1 MMSWLKDNVT
11 EPVMSSMAGIFAP
24 RNSLSITN
32 SKGLLNAPGENN
44 CFLNSAVQVLWHL
57 DVFRRS
63 FRQFSGH
70 ACMGNSCIFC
80 ALKVIFTQFQYSDET
95 ALPPDA
101 LRKALAE
108 TFEDQQRFQLGFMD
122 DAAECFESIL
132 LRIHYHV
139 ANEVKEDMCNAK
151 HCISHQ
157 KFAMTVVEQC
167 MCGCGA
173 TSEPLPFTQ
182 MVHYVSVT
190 AMIAQ
195 GNEML
200 EKTKKPYPEM
210 FGQLLKNAG
219 GVGDLRNCPSN
230 CGERVQIRR
239 MLMNSPEIVSLGLV
253 WDTDQPTVEHI
264 MDVINC
270 LGTTIRLVD
279 VFHSVVDDSAAG
291 KVLHL
296 VGVVTYYGK
305 HYSTFFFHTRLK
317 TWIYFDDATVKEIGS
332 KWKDVVEKCRKG
344 HYQPLLLLFADH
356 FGSPVNTETAP
367 TETTML
373 PGYTHGE
380 GAQRLTKMSP
390 AASPTHQKSKSSSTS
405 GQADYTT
412 HSLGKSDHSSSSHH
426 KDSRARRKS
435 GSDTASVKSQSSQS
449 SRSSRSSSSH
459 GQYVIN
465 GPVSPISGKREWENG
480 QTAHPIQPDSRPGQ
494 KDGASKKTPLVRK
507 DSAKKGKDR
516 VKADYVRYQRNDSNE
531 SKSTPSSPTGSFDND
546 MFVQQTS
553 ARRQPQGAEAS
564 TSVPSH
570 VQSSSSAHQYIQGG
584 VDTYGNPSSSQPTYM
599 PVSAAAMQQSSPYN
613 MKGTENIQMIPQID
627 YRTFQQPET
636 QQNIQ
641 LSTVQAN
648 QRTGSPYASGP
659 SQDLVQLKP
668 QEDFRQSLLHSP
680 QNTKGLVAT
689 SPNRPQ
695 DRRALLQR
703 KNSAPNFPTFK
714 QNLSVHSSEPSL
726 GNIAASNSHGDLVY
740 LTQQGHESP
749 QRYGPDTGRSVNENK
764 AHIPQTSQPGAPVD
778 YNQSPV
784 SRSSASANYK
794 VQSSKP
800 QSVYVGDRMDGRT
813 PVPSSDY
820 QPMMYNAQM
829 EEYQRLALHRHGS
842 QKENGLHV
850 GNQAIYSRSSEES
863 SGSFTSV
870 EDQQRVPP
878 PNPNYCYVSAGR
890 QGGDMQGAN
899 AAGDWRDSGYRSGD
913 RNSASSTSSL
923 SFESP
928 SIEGSYTMAPQ
939 GNNQDNLIEFS
950 LPPQQQQGQGS
961 AAGSSAGQG
970 YLRSQEVKHKSG
982 SDLIDLGQ
990 ESTAG
995 VGDPCIRLC
1004 QEAEQLLLRSCHVEA
1019 AGDLASALCLCT
1031 TAIARLQTAVN
1042 VAGSNPQSL
1051 AYAKLKY
1058 DTCMMRSRSLHR
1070 RLLIRRQHSSPV
1082 EEHRTNWNDSLDNV
1096 VKSLLGIG
1104 MSCICSTNLSPTNSP
1119 DSMYTRANNR
1129 PTEVPPDL
1137 IQLEDQR
1144 PSCQNVLQ
1152 QKVRELYL
1160 QKGYGGYSSNIQAQ
1174 RHAQMAAAA
1183 RVQQVPR
1190 GAAVPAAAAAA
1201 PGGAAASVSGAA
1213 GNTGAQFTTRS
1224 SPSPLTRTRSM
1235 EDTRRLSRPKT
1246 PEHFYSKEE
1255 RQRLETTNSNYVVF
1269 PMKGQTVR
1277 GQRSPAEGAMPPGEG
1292 SSSQKDSQG
1301 MQYRD
1306 PRHRAKLRHLQR
1318 RHSHHESMQPR
1329 VADDQVAPVRPRS
1342 RTPEPSPR
1350 AQPREDKR
1358 RSKTPTPGEMGQRN
1372 RQMPHA
1378 QRRSKT
1384 PTPGM
1389 VEGTRP
1395 KTPTRTTE
1403 QFYESRRPPQGLPRP
1418 RPVVPNGPV
1427 TRSNIQTRPPDGI
1440 PGHGEHPRPSQRQNV
1455 LHAVQVGGNGPSAFT
1470 TNVPIYTS
1478 GSQRQN
1484 EQPIYVSIDHSR
1496 GRPAA
1501 QAASEQRRGRE
1512 SRRRDRDYI
1521 PSSATHYAVYG
1532 ATRDQLLQSHMDA
1545 ERKGLV
1551 IVSGR
1556 QAGEVQASTA
1566 RGQLRYGEGQLY
1578 GQQLPSRQ
1586 PEGAEGILGT
1596 SADKRI
1602 SGAGSLRNIN
1612 KEQGA
1617 GSYGST
1623 SKGVPRPEGRHP
1635 NELYMKMTASRD
1647 GNTAVSPEQQQMMRQ
1662 HKQQQAAAWEQQQLM
1677 AQEQQQLMTQEQQ
1690 QLMMP
1695 EQQRFITQ
1703 EQQQLMTSEQQ
1714 RFMTPEQQR
1723 LMTPEQQQFMTP
1735 EQQRLMTPE
1744 QQQFLTQEQ
1753 QQFLTQE
1760 QQQFMTPEQQRLV
1773 TQEQQQAITL
1783 QQQWAALR
1791 QQHLQ
1796 RLQNRPE
1803 VPGGEGG
1810 GADQSQLKNLK
1821 ALQPV
1826 CTAGSVWPDPALQQ
1840 QMRQLYAQQH
1850 AKNLIASLK
1859 SRQVVLHQRHQELL
1873 AYEQIK
1879 PPPPTDVPV
1888 HEGFGAPLTPPQS
1901 TPPVHHPEAT
1911 AKKPLSEPTN
1921 QQPHDDIPTNQR
1933 PSIQTAVSAPVQLQV
1948 VHSPPANISPQRKIA
1963 TQPTNRKP
1971 QVLMTDIDET
1981 PSDATVR
1988 QAPSPQ
1994 RPVSLVKSPQHPP
2007 SQKAAH
2013 VNSNLPQPLQKQQTS
2028 QTKQRE
2034 AAVQGKKGD
2043 EPQSPV
2049 KLLAQKFEMRV
2060 LEQSNEVQRTALHQQ
2075 QSRHS
2080 YSASENA
2087 CSSSFQRNAPKYST
2101 MPRKKPTEESSG
2113 HDSHEREMMAAQR
2126 MSAQVQ
2132 KTIPKKQVGFSKP
2145 GWNTQNAQGRVP
2157 GVREP
2162 RYDVP
2167 PNVDWH
2173 EIRYP
2178 GTTSVHRQP
2187 MKNPLTSEL
2196 KQLFRA
2202 RGVDQNANPEPL
2214 TNGGMGGASSSSS
2227 QHSTPSHE
2235 SQPPSPHRPTYIRCH
2250 LCQKVYVE
2258 HPRIYCASCEA
2269 YMSRFRPGK

>member
-63 FRQFSGH
+63 FRQLSGH

-132 LRIHYHV
+132 LRIHYHI

-195 GNEML
+195 GKEML
-200 EKTKKPYPEM
+200 DKTKKPYPEM

-380 GAQRLTKMSP
+380 GAQRLSKMSP
-390 AASPTHQKSKSSSTS
+390 AVSPTHHKSKSSSAS
-405 GQADYTT
+405 GQSGYTSHT
-412 HSLGKSDHSSSSHH
+412 LGKSDHSGSSH
-426 KDSRARRKS
+426 KESKRKS
-435 GSDTASVKSQSSQS
+435 GGSDTASVKSQSSQS

-465 GPVSPISGKREWENG
+465 GPVSPISGKRDWENG
-480 QTAHPIQPDSRPGQ
+480 QASHPIQPDSRPAQ
-494 KDGASKKTPLVRK
+494 KDGASKKTVLVRK

-546 MFVQQTS
+546 LFVQQTS
-553 ARRQPQGAEAS
+553 ARRQPQGAEAIA
-564 TSVPSH
+564 SVPSH
-570 VQSSSSAHQYIQGG
+570 VQSSSSSHRYIQSEVG
-584 VDTYGNPSSSQPTYM
+584 TYGNPTSSQPAYM

-613 MKGTENIQMIPQID
+613 VKGTDNIKMVPQID
-627 YRTFQQPET
+627 YRTFQPET
-636 QQNIQ
+636 QQN
-641 LSTVQAN
+641 VQVSSVQSN

-659 SQDLVQLKP
+659 SQDLIQLKP

-680 QNTKGLVAT
+680 QNTKGLVMT

-714 QNLSVHSSEPSL
+714 QNLSVHSSDPSI

-740 LTQQGHESP
+740 LTQQGPGSP
-749 QRYGPDTGRSVNENK
+749 QPYGPEASSRSVSEKN
-764 AHIPQTSQPGAPVD
+764 APHIPQTSQPAE
-778 YNQSPV
+778 YNQSPAA
-784 SRSSASANYK
+784 RSSGASANYSM
-794 VQSSKP
+794 VQSKP
-800 QSVYVGDRMDGRT
+800 QTVYVGDRMDGRT
-813 PVPSSDY
+813 PVPSSEY
-820 QPMMYNAQM
+820 QPMPYNPQV

-842 QKENGLHV
+842 QKENGPPHV

-870 EDQQRVPP
+870 EDQQRVPQ

-890 QGGDMQGAN
+890 QGGDIMQGAS

-950 LPPQQQQGQGS
+950 LPPQQQGQGS
-961 AAGSSAGQG
+961 VAGSSAGQG
-970 YLRSQEVKHKSG
+970 YLRSPEGKHKG
-982 SDLIDLGQ
+982 GNDLIDLGQ
-990 ESTAG
+990 ESPGG

-1042 VAGSNPQSL
+1042 VAGSNAQSL

-1096 VKSLLGIG
+1096 VN
-1104 MSCICSTNLSPTNSP
+1104 STNLSPTNSP

-1129 PTEVPPDL
+1129 PTDVPPDL

-1160 QKGYGGYSSNIQAQ
+1160 QKGYGGYSTNLQAQ
-1174 RHAQMAAAA
+1174 RHAQMAAA

-1190 GAAVPAAAAAA
+1190 GAAVPAAAAAV
-1201 PGGAAASVSGAA
+1201 PGGAVGGSVLGAA
-1213 GNTGAQFTTRS
+1213 GNMGAHFARSSPSGATGNVGAHFARS

-1235 EDTRRLSRPKT
+1235 EDTRRGSRPKT

-1269 PMKGQTVR
+1269 PMKGQAVR
-1277 GQRSPAEGAMPPGEG
+1277 GQRAPAEGAMPPGEG
-1292 SSSQKDSQG
+1292 AGSQKDSQG
-1301 MQYRD
+1301 QQGMQYTRD

-1329 VADDQVAPVRPRS
+1329 VGADDQAAPVRPRS

-1350 AQPREDKR
+1350 AQPREDNR
-1358 RSKTPTPGEMGQRN
+1358 RSKTPTPGEMSQRN
-1372 RQMPHA
+1372 RPMPHA

-1389 VEGTRP
+1389 VEGSRS

-1427 TRSNIQTRPPDGI
+1427 VRSNIQTRPPDGI
-1440 PGHGEHPRPSQRQNV
+1440 QGQGEHPRPSQRQNV

-1478 GSQRQN
+1478 GSQRQT

-1501 QAASEQRRGRE
+1501 HAQAVSEQRRGRE

-1532 ATRDQLLQSHMDA
+1532 ATREQLLQSQMDA
-1545 ERKGLV
+1545 ERLGL
-1551 IVSGR
+1551 SGR
-1556 QAGEVQASTA
+1556 QVGDNQASTA
-1566 RGQLRYGEGQLY
+1566 LRGQLKYGEGQLY
-1578 GQQLPSRQ
+1578 SQQLPSRQ
-1586 PEGAEGILGT
+1586 PEGAEGMVGT
-1596 SADKRI
+1596 STDKRSI
-1602 SGAGSLRNIN
+1602 SAGNLRNLV

-1617 GSYGST
+1617 ASYGST
-1623 SKGVPRPEGRHP
+1623 SRGVPRPEGRHP
-1635 NELYMKMTASRD
+1635 NELYMKVPADRD
-1647 GNTAVSPEQQQMMRQ
+1647 GNAAAVSPEQQQMLK
-1662 HKQQQAAAWEQQQLM
+1662 HEQQQAAAWEQQQLM
-1677 AQEQQQLMTQEQQ
+1677 AQEQQQQLMTQEQ
-1690 QLMMP
+1690 
-1695 EQQRFITQ
+1695 
-1703 EQQQLMTSEQQ
+1703 EQQ

-1723 LMTPEQQQFMTP
+1723 FMTP
-1735 EQQRLMTPE
+1735 EQQR
-1744 QQQFLTQEQ
+1744 
-1753 QQFLTQE
+1753 
-1760 QQQFMTPEQQRLV
+1760 FMTPEQQRFMTPEQQRFMTQEQQQLMTQEQQQFINQEQQRFMTQEQQQLV

-1803 VPGGEGG
+1803 VPGGEG
-1810 GADQSQLKNLK
+1810 DQSQ
-1821 ALQPV
+1821 
-1826 CTAGSVWPDPALQQ
+1826 
-1840 QMRQLYAQQH
+1840 
-1850 AKNLIASLK
+1850 
-1859 SRQVVLHQRHQELL
+1859 E
-1873 AYEQIK
+1873 
-1879 PPPPTDVPV
+1879 
-1888 HEGFGAPLTPPQS
+1888 
-1901 TPPVHHPEAT
+1901 
-1911 AKKPLSEPTN
+1911 
-1921 QQPHDDIPTNQR
+1921 
-1933 PSIQTAVSAPVQLQV
+1933 
-1948 VHSPPANISPQRKIA
+1948 
-1963 TQPTNRKP
+1963 
-1971 QVLMTDIDET
+1971 DE
-1981 PSDATVR
+1981 S
-1988 QAPSPQ
+1988 
-1994 RPVSLVKSPQHPP
+1994 
-2007 SQKAAH
+2007 
-2013 VNSNLPQPLQKQQTS
+2013 TS
-2028 QTKQRE
+2028 QLWC
-2034 AAVQGKKGD
+2034 AGY
-2043 EPQSPV
+2043 
-2049 KLLAQKFEMRV
+2049 MR
-2060 LEQSNEVQRTALHQQ
+2060 
-2075 QSRHS
+2075 
-2080 YSASENA
+2080 
-2087 CSSSFQRNAPKYST
+2087 
-2101 MPRKKPTEESSG
+2101 
-2113 HDSHEREMMAAQR
+2113 
-2126 MSAQVQ
+2126 
-2132 KTIPKKQVGFSKP
+2132 I
-2145 GWNTQNAQGRVP
+2145 
-2157 GVREP
+2157 
-2162 RYDVP
+2162 
-2167 PNVDWH
+2167 
-2173 EIRYP
+2173 
-2178 GTTSVHRQP
+2178 
-2187 MKNPLTSEL
+2187 
-2196 KQLFRA
+2196 
-2202 RGVDQNANPEPL
+2202 
-2214 TNGGMGGASSSSS
+2214 
-2227 QHSTPSHE
+2227 
-2235 SQPPSPHRPTYIRCH
+2235 
-2250 LCQKVYVE
+2250 
-2258 HPRIYCASCEA
+2258 
-2269 YMSRFRPGK
+2269 

>member
-1 MMSWLKDNVT
+1 MFGDMD
-11 EPVMSSMAGIFAP
+11 P
-24 RNSLSITN
+24 
-32 SKGLLNAPGENN
+32 KGLL
-44 CFLNSAVQVLWHL
+44 QVLWHL

-63 FRQFSGH
+63 FRQLSGH

-132 LRIHYHV
+132 LRIHYHI

-195 GNEML
+195 GKEML

-380 GAQRLTKMSP
+380 GTQRLSKMSP
-390 AASPTHQKSKSSSTS
+390 AASPTRQKNKSSSTS
-405 GQADYTT
+405 GQAEYTT
-412 HSLGKSDHSSSSHH
+412 HTLGKSDHSSSSH
-426 KDSRARRKS
+426 KDSRSRRKS

-465 GPVSPISGKREWENG
+465 GPVSPMSGKREWENG
-480 QTAHPIQPDSRPGQ
+480 QTSHPIQPDSRPVQ
-494 KDGASKKTPLVRK
+494 KEGVSKKTALVRK

-546 MFVQQTS
+546 LFLQQSS

-570 VQSSSSAHQYIQGG
+570 VQSSSSGHQFIQTG
-584 VDTYGNPSSSQPTYM
+584 VDTFGNPTSSQPAYM
-599 PVSAAAMQQSSPYN
+599 PVSATAMQQQSSPYN
-613 MKGTENIQMIPQID
+613 RQGTESIQMIPQVD
-627 YRTFQQPET
+627 YRTFQPEA
-636 QQNIQ
+636 QQNVQ
-641 LSTVQAN
+641 VSVQAN
-648 QRTGSPYASGP
+648 QRTGSPYAHASGP
-659 SQDLVQLKP
+659 PQDLIQLKP
-668 QEDFRQSLLHSP
+668 QDDFRQSLLHSP
-680 QNTKGLVAT
+680 QNTKGLVTT

-714 QNLSVHSSEPSL
+714 QSLSVHANEPSL

-740 LTQQGHESP
+740 LTQQGLESP
-749 QRYGPDTGRSVNENK
+749 QRYGPDSSRSVSEKN
-764 AHIPQTSQPGAPVD
+764 AHIPQTSQAGVPLG

-784 SRSSASANYK
+784 ASSSAS
-794 VQSSKP
+794 KP
-800 QSVYVGDRMDGRT
+800 QTVYVGDRMDGRT
-813 PVPSSDY
+813 PVPSSEY
-820 QPMMYNAQM
+820 QQYNAQM

-842 QKENGLHV
+842 QKEGGHHV

-870 EDQQRVPP
+870 EDPQRVPQ

-890 QGGDMQGAN
+890 QGGDIQGVN
-899 AAGDWRDSGYRSGD
+899 VAGDWRDSGYRSGD

-928 SIEGSYTMAPQ
+928 GIEGSYTMAPQ

-950 LPPQQQQGQGS
+950 LPPQQQGQGS
-961 AAGSSAGQG
+961 AAGSSAGQD
-970 YLRSQEVKHKSG
+970 YLRAQEVKHKSG
-982 SDLIDLGQ
+982 NDLIDLGP
-990 ESTAG
+990 ETRG

-1042 VAGSNPQSL
+1042 VAGSNAQSL

-1096 VKSLLGIG
+1096 VN
-1104 MSCICSTNLSPTNSP
+1104 STNLSPTNSP

-1129 PTEVPPDL
+1129 PTDVPPDL

-1160 QKGYGGYSSNIQAQ
+1160 QKGYGGYNNLQAQ
-1174 RHAQMAAAA
+1174 RHAQMAAA

-1190 GAAVPAAAAAA
+1190 GAAVPAAAAAS
-1201 PGGAAASVSGAA
+1201 PGGAVGGSVQGAA
-1213 GNTGAQFTTRS
+1213 GNVGAQFAKS

-1235 EDTRRLSRPKT
+1235 EDTRRGSRPKT

-1269 PMKGQTVR
+1269 PMKGQAVR
-1277 GQRSPAEGAMPPGEG
+1277 GQRAPAEGGTPTGEG
-1292 SSSQKDSQG
+1292 PSSQKDAQG
-1301 MQYRD
+1301 QGLQYRD

-1329 VADDQVAPVRPRS
+1329 VADDQGVPVRPRS

-1350 AQPREDKR
+1350 AQPREDNR
-1358 RSKTPTPGEMGQRN
+1358 RSKTPTPGEMAQRN

-1395 KTPTRTTE
+1395 KTTE

-1427 TRSNIQTRPPDGI
+1427 MRSSIQTRPPDGVQ
-1440 PGHGEHPRPSQRQNV
+1440 GLGEHPRPSQRQNV

-1496 GRPAA
+1496 GRPVA
-1501 QAASEQRRGRE
+1501 QAAAEQRRGRDP
-1512 SRRRDRDYI
+1512 RRRDRDHI

-1532 ATRDQLLQSHMDA
+1532 ATREQLLQSHPDTD
-1545 ERKGLV
+1545 RPGLG
-1551 IVSGR
+1551 GR
-1556 QAGEVQASTA
+1556 QAGENQASTA

-1586 PEGAEGILGT
+1586 PEGAEGMAGMST
-1596 SADKRI
+1596 DKRT
-1602 SGAGSLRNIN
+1602 SSAGSLRNVS
-1612 KEQGA
+1612 KELGA
-1617 GSYGST
+1617 GNYGSA
-1623 SKGVPRPEGRHP
+1623 SRGAPRPEGRHP
-1635 NELYMKMTASRD
+1635 NELYMKMPADRD
-1647 GNTAVSPEQQQMMRQ
+1647 NNTAVSPEQHQGMTRE
-1662 HKQQQAAAWEQQQLM
+1662 QQQAAGWEQQQLMSQEQQRLMAQEQQQLLTQEQQQLM
-1677 AQEQQQLMTQEQQ
+1677 AQEQQRFLTQ
-1690 QLMMP
+1690 
-1695 EQQRFITQ
+1695 
-1703 EQQQLMTSEQQ
+1703 EQQ
-1714 RFMTPEQQR
+1714 RFMTQEQQR
-1723 LMTPEQQQFMTP
+1723 FLAQ
-1735 EQQRLMTPE
+1735 EQQR
-1744 QQQFLTQEQ
+1744 
-1753 QQFLTQE
+1753 
-1760 QQQFMTPEQQRLV
+1760 FM

-1810 GADQSQLKNLK
+1810 SADQSQLKTLK
-1821 ALQPV
+1821 AMQPV

-1859 SRQVVLHQRHQELL
+1859 SRQVGLHQRHQELL

-1888 HEGFGAPLTPPQS
+1888 HEGFGAPLTPPQP
-1901 TPPVHHPEAT
+1901 TPPIHHPEAA
-1911 AKKPLSEPTN
+1911 AKRPPSESAT
-1921 QQPHDDIPTNQR
+1921 QLPHDDIPTSQR

-1948 VHSPPANISPQRKIA
+1948 VHSPPTNISQQGKIA
-1963 TQPTNRKP
+1963 TQSTTRKS
-1971 QVLMTDIDET
+1971 QVLMTDIDEN
-1981 PSDATVR
+1981 PSDTPAR

-2007 SQKAAH
+2007 PDNTTQ
-2013 VNSNLPQPLQKQQTS
+2013 VNSDLPQPLQKQANS
-2028 QTKQRE
+2028 QTQQGE
-2034 AAVQGKKGD
+2034 AAVQGKKADG
-2043 EPQSPV
+2043 ESGPQSPV

-2060 LEQSNEVQRTALHQQ
+2060 LEQSNEVQRTALQQQ

-2080 YSASENA
+2080 YSASENT
-2087 CSSSFQRNAPKYST
+2087 CQSSFQRNTPKYST
-2101 MPRKKPTEESSG
+2101 MPRKKPAEEPAG
-2113 HDSHEREMMAAQR
+2113 HDSREREMMASQR
-2126 MSAQVQ
+2126 MPAQPQ
-2132 KTIPKKQVGFSKP
+2132 KMIAKKQVGFSKP
-2145 GWNTQNAQGRVP
+2145 GWSTQTAQGRVP

-2162 RYDVP
+2162 RYDIP

-2178 GTTSVHRQP
+2178 GTASVHRQP

-2202 RGVDQNANPEPL
+2202 RGVDQNMNPEPL
-2214 TNGGMGGASSSSS
+2214 TNGGIGGASSSSS

-2258 HPRIYCASCEA
+2258 HPRIYCQSCDA